1 MIDIIE
7 NTIAERIEDYMYEFD
22 VNDTHQ
28 FSIEQIIMICDSIN
42 DDMCA
47 DYHNG
52 ILPVNV
58 RIAATLHKWI
68 DDEDCFSMSSEDAES
83 WDDAEELVLT
93 FAIERP
99 RPRKDRKYHENIIKE
114 CMPLLTSL
122 VSMEHF
128 VDTCDEGVSQMGGG
142 DYFPHESVGFFNFYK
157 QNYYDNH
164 KKFHGIV

>member
-1 MIDIIE
+1 MS
-7 NTIAERIEDYMYEFD
+7 EFD
-22 VNDTHQ
+22 VNDTNQ
-28 FSIEQIIMICDSIN
+28 FTIEQIIMICDSIN

-58 RIAATLHKWI
+58 RIAANFRKWI
-68 DDEDCFSMSSEDAES
+68 DDEDGLGIASEDAED
-83 WDDAEELVLT
+83 WEDAEELVLT

-99 RPRKDRKYHENIIKE
+99 RPRKNRKYHEAIIKE

-128 VDTCDEGVSQMGGG
+128 VNTCDEGVSQKCGG
-142 DYFPHESVGFFNFYK
+142 DYFPHESVGFFKFYK

-164 KKFHGIV
+164 KKFHGIE